1 MKIAVY
7 PGSFD
12 PITNGHVDILERT
25 SPLFDKIIIAVIQN
39 VYKQGLFTPEERAK
53 LIKETTG
60 HLKNVEVD
68 CFSGL
73 LVNYLQEKQASIII
87 RGMRS
92 MTDFEYESHMSMIN
106 KQLLPEVNTIFIM
119 ADIKHIIVS
128 SSGVKEA
135 AMLGGDV
142 SSMVPEAV
150 VIGLKRKLEQLTS
163 GKQN

>member
-25 SPLFDKIIIAVIQN
+25 SGLFDRIIVAVVQN
-39 VYKQGLFTPEERAK
+39 VYKKALFTPEERVA
-53 LIKETTG
+53 LIRETTS
-60 HLKNVEVD
+60 HLGNIEVD

-73 LVNYLQEKQASIII
+73 LVDYLKEKKACIII

-92 MTDFEYESHMSMIN
+92 LTDFEYESHMSMIN
-106 KQLLPEVNTIFIM
+106 KKLLPEVDTIFVM
-119 ADIKHIIVS
+119 ADSNYICVS

-150 VIGLKRKLEQLTS
+150 IRGLKHKLEQS
-163 GKQN
+163 NAKK